1 MPTHVPKNL
10 GQGQLAAST
19 GDLYTVP
26 ASTNALVSLISLVN
40 IDTVSR
46 VVNLYVKV
54 SGQTAR
60 RVIPKDLSLGA
71 GFLLEAGNEKA
82 GYTLGAGD
90 KIQGDADVASKVDFI
105 VSGVEQ
111 T

>member
-1 MPTHVPKNL
+1 MPTHTPKNL
-10 GQGQLAAST
+10 GQGQLAAAT

-26 ASTNALVSLISLVN
+26 ASTSALVVKVSLVN
-40 IDTVSR
+40 TDTVSR

-60 RVIPKDLSLGA
+60 RVTPKDMSLGA
-71 GFLLEAGNEKA
+71 GFMAETTEY
-82 GYTLGAGD
+82 YTLGAAD
-90 KIQGDADVASKVDFI
+90 KIQGDADVASKVDYV

-111 T
+111 A